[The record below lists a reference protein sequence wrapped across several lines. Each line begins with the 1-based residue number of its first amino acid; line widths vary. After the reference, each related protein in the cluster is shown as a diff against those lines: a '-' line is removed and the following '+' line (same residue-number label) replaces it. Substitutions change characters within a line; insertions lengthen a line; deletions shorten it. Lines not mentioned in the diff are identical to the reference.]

1 MPKEEQQAKIRKRMR
16 VIRAEQEWSN
26 SDLANILG
34 VKHISA
40 KNKMNGYANWTLDDV
55 MIISEVTGYSLDY
68 VCGKTETKN
77 F

>member
-1 MPKEEQQAKIRKRMR
+1 MPKAEQQAKIRKRMK

-26 SDLANILG
+26 SDLAKILG

-40 KNKMNGYANWTLDDV
+40 KNKMIGYANWTLEDV
-55 MIISEVTGYSLDY
+55 MSMSEVTGYSLDY
-68 VCGKTETKN
+68 VCGKTDIKN